1 MKIINKSENDR
12 RWFLTVIRAS
22 SNKQEAAKNCGF
34 TLRTFDNWTERHRVN
49 WRKELRKDLFP
60 IKANFF
66 KWIQLNLS
74 NLFKNCKGKK
84 YTFFGFCLIIAI
96 HSRLINK
103 NNEIS
108 LYSAL
113 FPYSIERS
121 NRKLFRD
128 LEYKNKIFTEGKN
141 FNSNGKM

>member
-22 SNKQEAAKNCGF
+22 SNKQEAARNCGF
-34 TLRTFDNWTERHRVN
+34 TLRTFDNWIERHQIN

-60 IKANFF
+60 IETNFF
-66 KWIQLNLS
+66 KSIQFNLS

-84 YTFFGFCLIIAI
+84 YIFFGFCLIITI

-103 NNEIS
+103 NNEIN
-108 LYSAL
+108 LDNTL
-113 FPYSIERS
+113 FSYSIERP
-121 NRKLFRD
+121 NRKLFRN
-128 LEYKNKIFTEGKN
+128 LEHKNKIFPEEKKIN
-141 FNSNGKM
+141 ANHKM